1 MPASFRVAYRLCLI
15 VMWMGILII
24 PLLIAGKMRQRNL
37 HENLLML
44 FFRGTL
50 CVMGISVR
58 RKGDDPAERPTL
70 FISNHASYIDVF
82 VMGALL
88 PLRYTPKKDAESW
101 PLISTL
107 INLTNPL
114 YIDRA
119 NRTAIRQQQQ
129 DLQQALAD
137 GDNIL
142 LFPEGTTSDGN
153 EVLPFKSALFSVA
166 ETTPGGHPVT
176 VQPFTIAYTG
186 LNGEPLQEHERLLFA
201 WYGDTAL
208 IPHLLKMLTIRR
220 SCISVMFH
228 PATSIAAFRTR
239 KALCEHCE
247 SVVRGGF
254 EELIADASV
263 PMAEPA

>member
-15 VMWMGILII
+15 AMWLSVLII
-24 PLLIAGKMRQRNL
+24 PLLVAARLRHRGP
-37 HENLLML
+37 HEHVLML
-44 FFRGTL
+44 FFRGAL
-50 CVMGISVR
+50 FVMGISVR
-58 RKGDDPAERPTL
+58 RKGNEPAERPCL

-101 PLISTL
+101 PLISNL

-129 DLQQALAD
+129 DLQDALAD

-166 ETTPGGHPVT
+166 EMTPGGSPVT

-186 LNGEPLQEHERLLFA
+186 LNGEPLKDSERLLFA
-201 WYGDTAL
+201 WYGETAL
-208 IPHLLKMLTIRR
+208 IPHLLRLLTIKR

-228 PATSIAAFRTR
+228 PPTSIAAFRSR

-247 SVVRGGF
+247 DVVREGF
-254 EELIADASV
+254 EELIADAGTSQ
-263 PMAEPA
+263 PE